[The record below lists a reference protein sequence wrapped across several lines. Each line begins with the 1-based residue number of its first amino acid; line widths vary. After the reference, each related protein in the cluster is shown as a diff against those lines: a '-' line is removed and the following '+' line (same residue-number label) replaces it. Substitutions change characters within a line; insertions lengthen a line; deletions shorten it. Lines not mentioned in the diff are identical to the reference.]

1 MDINTRRLRCIIG
14 WLAILLPWIVILI
27 VGYIPHSIS
36 ITYYQFL
43 TASPIF
49 MIILGSASILLI
61 AYKGYET
68 VDDVLNTAAA
78 ICGLGICLFPMKVVN
93 YPIVTIFNLPADIS
107 DIFHTVFAIVFFILL
122 AINSLFLFTKSNLPK
137 N

>member
-14 WLAILLPWIVILI
+14 WLAILLPWIVVLI

-49 MIILGSASILLI
+49 MIVLGSASILLI

-78 ICGLGICLFPMKVVN
+78 ICGLGVCLGCAVK
-93 YPIVTIFNLPADIS
+93 TAIS
-107 DIFHTVFAIVFFILL
+107 STDNPEYWHVCKAGPVFQAKDVEI
-122 AINSLFLFTKSNLPK
+122 
-137 N
+137 